1 MHLTVQEVSESL
13 SWSDAAALTVL
24 LTAVLVLIA
33 IAVAAFVQLRQ
44 AKLVAAHDE
53 DLRQQVRR
61 YEHLAEGQL

>member
-13 SWSDAAALTVL
+13 SRSDAAAPTVL

>member
-1 MHLTVQEVSESL
+1 MQLTVQEVSESL

-24 LTAVLVLIA
+24 LSAILVLIA

-44 AKLVAAHDE
+44 AKRVAAHDQ